1 LPFKGII
8 MEIRSIGNNQ
18 TAPAIADNAPAPAS
32 PALESKPAAAPVE
45 PEAAVQQPGTN
56 SSAVQVAEA
65 LKSINNTIQTLA
77 QNVEFSIDEDSDR
90 AIVKVIDRE
99 TKEVIRQMPTK
110 EALEIAKALDRVQGL
125 LIRQQA

>member
-1 LPFKGII
+1 

-18 TAPAIADNAPAPAS
+18 VATVMADKGVTTAA
-32 PALESKPAAAPVE
+32 PALESKPAAAPAQLQ
-45 PEAAVQQPGTN
+45 AAVQQPN
-56 SSAVQVAEA
+56 VEPPAAQVADA
-65 LKSINNTIQTLA
+65 LKSINKTIQTLA
-77 QNVEFSIDEDSDR
+77 QNVEFSIDEESDR
-90 AIVKVIDRE
+90 AIVKVVDRE